1 MLSHSG
7 QWDWNLGAADSKAC
21 LVLARLP
28 VLLYLERVV
37 EGLRRGRNPARNHSS
52 DPGRG
57 LRPPRGRG
65 AFFLISTEMLSG
77 LEVAL
82 SGLKSGTLQK
92 LGGTVPSFPL
102 TS

>member
-7 QWDWNLGAADSKAC
+7 QCDWNLGAADSKAC

-28 VLLYLERVV
+28 GLLYLERVV

-57 LRPPRGRG
+57 LHPPRGRG
-65 AFFLISTEMLSG
+65 AFFLISTKMLSG